1 MEKNQNLNN
10 KNYIEYSTK
19 IFDSINKERPSFI
32 LKDLEVKNDKG
43 DINRILAIILKYKI
57 NSKEQEAVIGTI
69 QNTTDRTEKAKTIIQ
84 YLTEQ
89 FHENFDEKPG
99 FDGYYKLMQYK
110 KKDGVPFELTVEGTN
125 MLAIKDKKNVQ
136 IAKTFSDNGNGK
148 MNKIFVDEDIEIMKK
163 QQNIEM
169 LKYIK
174 EKEQEKKWN
183 ARREK
188 ILNQLEKESKEEKQK
203 FINGEKITKF
213 INDTNED
220 NDKKRELVGD
230 YLVECF
236 ESNDVIKN
244 NLANGYAQ
252 MQEKAY
258 AINVRVALEEQRDK
272 CYKLIQIEQDKQN
285 VNEVRVG
292 KILNLID
299 NINEYLNLFELI
311 KEKRNWNANFTYK
324 AKKMDFKEVKRL
336 CEIYNPNDKEIVKY
350 LDLKEKTLSDE
361 KLNKSGKENEY
372 KDSETMQNLDKFLV
386 KSCVKDYTKPNNLYS
401 AKNVVI
407 ENGKY
412 MVNKLYDHIVREMI
426 EYNSDIV
433 GVYNKYAEKSYGV
446 KTYPVDEQS
455 DKEEDFSKT
464 VKKVSEKI
472 IEGDRIHPDFDD
484 NGDR

>member
-43 DINRILAIILKYKI
+43 GINRILAIILKYKI

-472 IEGDRIHPDFDD
+472 IEGDRTHPDFDD

>member
-19 IFDSINKERPSFI
+19 IFDSMNKERPTFI

-69 QNTTDRTEKAKTIIQ
+69 RNTTDRTEKAKTIIQ

-125 MLAIKDKKNVQ
+125 MLAIKDKNNVK
-136 IAKTFSDNGNGK
+136 IAKTFAINENGK

-163 QQNIEM
+163 QQNTEM

-183 ARREK
+183 VRRER

-236 ESNDVIKN
+236 ESNDDNKV

-285 VNEVRVG
+285 VNEVQVG

-311 KEKRNWNANFTYK
+311 KEKRNWNANFMYK

-372 KDSETMQNLDKFLV
+372 KDSETMQNLDEFLV
-386 KSCVKDYTKPNNLYS
+386 KSCVQDYTKPSDLYS

-412 MVNKLYDHIVREMI
+412 MVKKIYDHLVREMVD
-426 EYNSDIV
+426 YNSDILS
-433 GVYNKYAEKSYGV
+433 VYNKYAEKSGGV
-446 KTYPVDEQS
+446 KTYSVDEHR
-455 DKEEDFSKT
+455 DKEREFSKI
-464 VKKVSEKI
+464 VKKVSKKI
-472 IEGDRIHPDFDD
+472 IEDEKIHSNLDD
-484 NGDR
+484 NASR

>member
-43 DINRILAIILKYKI
+43 GINRILAIILKYKI

-125 MLAIKDKKNVQ
+125 MLAIKGKNNVQ
-136 IAKTFSDNGNGK
+136 IAKTFSNNENGK

-472 IEGDRIHPDFDD
+472 IEGDRTHPDFDD

>member
-125 MLAIKDKKNVQ
+125 MLAIKDKNNVQ
-136 IAKTFSDNGNGK
+136 IAKTFAINENGK

-163 QQNIEM
+163 QQNTEM

-183 ARREK
+183 VRRER

-236 ESNDVIKN
+236 ESNDDNKV

-285 VNEVRVG
+285 VNEVQVG

-372 KDSETMQNLDKFLV
+372 KDSETMQNLDEFLV
-386 KSCVKDYTKPNNLYS
+386 KSCVQDYTKPSDLYS

-412 MVNKLYDHIVREMI
+412 MVKKIYDHLVREMVD
-426 EYNSDIV
+426 YNSDILS
-433 GVYNKYAEKSYGV
+433 VYNKYAEKSGGV
-446 KTYPVDEQS
+446 KTYSVDEHR
-455 DKEEDFSKT
+455 DKEREFSKI
-464 VKKVSEKI
+464 VKKVSKKI
-472 IEGDRIHPDFDD
+472 IEDEKIHSNLDD
-484 NGDR
+484 NASR

>member
-43 DINRILAIILKYKI
+43 GINRILAIILKYKI

-136 IAKTFSDNGNGK
+136 IAKTFSNNENGK

-472 IEGDRIHPDFDD
+472 IEGDRTHPDFDD

>member
-43 DINRILAIILKYKI
+43 DTKRILAIILKYKI

-412 MVNKLYDHIVREMI
+412 MVNKLYDHIVRKMI
-426 EYNSDIV
+426 EYNSDII

-472 IEGDRIHPDFDD
+472 IEGDRIHPDFGD

>member
-1 MEKNQNLNN
+1 
-10 KNYIEYSTK
+10 
-19 IFDSINKERPSFI
+19 
-32 LKDLEVKNDKG
+32 
-43 DINRILAIILKYKI
+43 
-57 NSKEQEAVIGTI
+57 
-69 QNTTDRTEKAKTIIQ
+69 
-84 YLTEQ
+84 
-89 FHENFDEKPG
+89 
-99 FDGYYKLMQYK
+99 
-110 KKDGVPFELTVEGTN
+110 
-125 MLAIKDKKNVQ
+125 MLAIKDKNNVQ

-183 ARREK
+183 ARRKK

-285 VNEVRVG
+285 VNEVQVG

-336 CEIYNPNDKEIVKY
+336 CEIYNPKDKEIVKY

-372 KDSETMQNLDKFLV
+372 KDSETMQNLDEFLV
-386 KSCVKDYTKPNNLYS
+386 KSCVQDYTKPSDLYS

-412 MVNKLYDHIVREMI
+412 MVKKIYDHLVREMVD
-426 EYNSDIV
+426 YNSDILS
-433 GVYNKYAEKSYGV
+433 VYNKYAEKNGGV
-446 KTYPVDEQS
+446 KTYSVDEHR
-455 DKEEDFSKT
+455 DKEREFSKI
-464 VKKVSEKI
+464 VKKVSKKI
-472 IEGDRIHPDFDD
+472 IEDEKIHSNLDD
-484 NGDR
+484 NASR

>member
-1 MEKNQNLNN
+1 MEC
-10 KNYIEYSTK
+10 
-19 IFDSINKERPSFI
+19 
-32 LKDLEVKNDKG
+32 
-43 DINRILAIILKYKI
+43 
-57 NSKEQEAVIGTI
+57 
-69 QNTTDRTEKAKTIIQ
+69 
-84 YLTEQ
+84 
-89 FHENFDEKPG
+89 
-99 FDGYYKLMQYK
+99 K
-110 KKDGVPFELTVEGTN
+110 KK
-125 MLAIKDKKNVQ
+125 
-136 IAKTFSDNGNGK
+136 
-148 MNKIFVDEDIEIMKK
+148 
-163 QQNIEM
+163 
-169 LKYIK
+169 
-174 EKEQEKKWN
+174 
-183 ARREK
+183 K

-285 VNEVRVG
+285 VNEVQVG

-336 CEIYNPNDKEIVKY
+336 CEIYDPNDKEIVKY

-372 KDSETMQNLDKFLV
+372 KDSETMQNLDEFLV
-386 KSCVKDYTKPNNLYS
+386 KSCVQDYTKPSDLYS

-407 ENGKY
+407 KNGKY
-412 MVNKLYDHIVREMI
+412 MVKKIYDHLVREMFD
-426 EYNSDIV
+426 YNSDILS
-433 GVYNKYAEKSYGV
+433 VYNKYAEKSGGV
-446 KTYPVDEQS
+446 KTYSVDEHR
-455 DKEEDFSKT
+455 DKEREFSKI
-464 VKKVSEKI
+464 VKKVSKKI
-472 IEGDRIHPDFDD
+472 IEDEKIHSNLDD
-484 NGDR
+484 NASR

>member
-1 MEKNQNLNN
+1 MEKNQNLNS

-19 IFDSINKERPSFI
+19 IFDSVNEERPSFI
-32 LKDLEVKNDKG
+32 IKELEEKINDK
-43 DINRILAIILKYKI
+43 DVKRVLAILLKYSI
-57 NSKEQEAVIGTI
+57 NGNEQDVIIGTLK
-69 QNTTDRTEKAKTIIQ
+69 NTVNRTEKAKVIIQ

-89 FHENFDEKPG
+89 FHENFDGKQE
-99 FDGYYKLMQYK
+99 FNSYYKLMQYIK
-110 KKDGVPFELTVEGTN
+110 KEGVPFELTVEGTS
-125 MLAIKDKKNVQ
+125 MLTIKDKSNVK
-136 IAKTFSDNGNGK
+136 ITRTVYDSGNGK
-148 MNKIFVDEDIEIMKK
+148 MNKIFVDDDIEMMKN
-163 QQNIEM
+163 QRNIEM

-174 EKEQEKKWN
+174 EKEQEKKWH

-188 ILNQLEKESKEEKQK
+188 ILNQLEKTGNDDKQK
-203 FINGEKITKF
+203 FINGEKITEF
-213 INDTNED
+213 INNANED
-220 NDKKRELVGD
+220 NDIKRNLVSD

-236 ESNDVIKN
+236 ESNDANKI

-252 MQEKAY
+252 MQEKGY

-272 CYKLIQIEQDKQN
+272 CYKLIQIEQDKQE
-285 VNEVRVG
+285 VNEVQVK
-292 KILNLID
+292 KILKLID
-299 NINEYLNLFELI
+299 NINEYLNLFELV
-311 KEKRNWNANFTYK
+311 KEKRDWNASFTYK
-324 AKKMDFKEVKRL
+324 AKKLNFSEVKKL
-336 CEIYNPNDKEIVKY
+336 CELYSPNDKEILKY
-350 LDLKEKTLSDE
+350 LELKEKTLSDE
-361 KLNKSGKENEY
+361 KLNKSGKNNEY
-372 KDSETMQNLDKFLV
+372 MDSESIQNLDKFLV

-412 MVNKLYDHIVREMI
+412 MVNKLYGHIVREMI

>member
-19 IFDSINKERPSFI
+19 IFDSMNKERPTFI

-99 FDGYYKLMQYK
+99 FGGYYKLMQYK

-125 MLAIKDKKNVQ
+125 MLAIKDKNNVK
-136 IAKTFSDNGNGK
+136 IAKTFAINENGK

-163 QQNIEM
+163 QQNTEM

-183 ARREK
+183 VRRER

-236 ESNDVIKN
+236 ESNDDNKV

-285 VNEVRVG
+285 VNEVQVG

-372 KDSETMQNLDKFLV
+372 KDSETMQNLDEFLV
-386 KSCVKDYTKPNNLYS
+386 KSCVQDYTKPSDLYS

-412 MVNKLYDHIVREMI
+412 MVKKIYDHLVREMVD
-426 EYNSDIV
+426 YNSDILS
-433 GVYNKYAEKSYGV
+433 VYNKYAEKSGGV
-446 KTYPVDEQS
+446 KTYSVDEHR
-455 DKEEDFSKT
+455 DKEREFSKI
-464 VKKVSEKI
+464 VKKVSKKI
-472 IEGDRIHPDFDD
+472 IEDEKIHSNLDD
-484 NGDR
+484 NASR

>member
-43 DINRILAIILKYKI
+43 GINRILAIILKYKI

-163 QQNIEM
+163 QQNIVM

-472 IEGDRIHPDFDD
+472 IEGDRTHPDFDD

>member
-1 MEKNQNLNN
+1 MEKNQTLNN

-69 QNTTDRTEKAKTIIQ
+69 QSTTDRTEKAKTIIQ

-125 MLAIKDKKNVQ
+125 MLAVKDKKNVR
-136 IAKTFSDNGNGK
+136 ITKTFSNNENGK

-236 ESNDVIKN
+236 ESNDVRKN

-285 VNEVRVG
+285 VNEVQVG

-361 KLNKSGKENEY
+361 KLNKSGKENKY
-372 KDSETMQNLDKFLV
+372 KDSETMQNLDEFLV
-386 KSCVKDYTKPNNLYS
+386 KSCVKDYTKPSDLYS

-412 MVNKLYDHIVREMI
+412 MVKKIYDHLVREMVD
-426 EYNSDIV
+426 YNSDILS
-433 GVYNKYAEKSYGV
+433 VYNKYAEKSDGV
-446 KTYPVDEQS
+446 KTYSVDEHR
-455 DKEEDFSKT
+455 DKEREFSKI
-464 VKKVSEKI
+464 VKKVSNKI
-472 IEGDRIHPDFDD
+472 IEDEKIHPDFDD

>member
-32 LKDLEVKNDKG
+32 LRDLEVKNDKG
-43 DINRILAIILKYKI
+43 GINRILAIILKYKI

-89 FHENFDEKPG
+89 FHENFDEKPE

-412 MVNKLYDHIVREMI
+412 MVKKIYDHLVREMI
-426 EYNSDIV
+426 DYNSDILS
-433 GVYNKYAEKSYGV
+433 VYNKYAEKSDGV
-446 KTYPVDEQS
+446 KTYSVDEHR
-455 DKEEDFSKT
+455 DKEREFSKI
-464 VKKVSEKI
+464 VKKVSNKI
-472 IEGDRIHPDFDD
+472 IEDEKIHPDGDD
-484 NGDR
+484 NASR

>member
-32 LKDLEVKNDKG
+32 LRDLEVKNDKG
-43 DINRILAIILKYKI
+43 GINRILAIILKYKI

-426 EYNSDIV
+426 EYNSDII
-433 GVYNKYAEKSYGV
+433 GVYNKYAEKSDGV

-472 IEGDRIHPDFDD
+472 IEGDRIHPDFGD

>member
-19 IFDSINKERPSFI
+19 IFDSMNKERPTFI

-125 MLAIKDKKNVQ
+125 MLAIKDKNNVK
-136 IAKTFSDNGNGK
+136 IAKTFAINENGK

-163 QQNIEM
+163 QQNTEM

-183 ARREK
+183 VRRER

-236 ESNDVIKN
+236 ESNDDNKV

-285 VNEVRVG
+285 VNEVQVG

-372 KDSETMQNLDKFLV
+372 KDSETMQNLDEFLV
-386 KSCVKDYTKPNNLYS
+386 KSCVQDYTKPSDLYS

-412 MVNKLYDHIVREMI
+412 MVKKIYDHLVREMVD
-426 EYNSDIV
+426 YNSDILS
-433 GVYNKYAEKSYGV
+433 VYNKYAEKSGGV
-446 KTYPVDEQS
+446 KTYSVDEHR
-455 DKEEDFSKT
+455 DKEREFSKI
-464 VKKVSEKI
+464 VKKVSKKI
-472 IEGDRIHPDFDD
+472 IEDEKIHSNLDD
-484 NGDR
+484 NASR

>member
-1 MEKNQNLNN
+1 MEKNKNLNN

-125 MLAIKDKKNVQ
+125 MLAIKDKNNVQ

-163 QQNIEM
+163 QKNIEM

-183 ARREK
+183 ARRKK

-285 VNEVRVG
+285 VNEVQVG

-336 CEIYNPNDKEIVKY
+336 CEIYDPNDKEIVKY

-372 KDSETMQNLDKFLV
+372 KDSETMQNLDEFLV
-386 KSCVKDYTKPNNLYS
+386 KSCVQDYTKPSDLYS

-412 MVNKLYDHIVREMI
+412 MVKKIYDHLVREMVD
-426 EYNSDIV
+426 YNSDILS
-433 GVYNKYAEKSYGV
+433 VYNKYAEKSGGV
-446 KTYPVDEQS
+446 KTYSVDEHR
-455 DKEEDFSKT
+455 DKEREFSKI
-464 VKKVSEKI
+464 VKKVSKKI
-472 IEGDRIHPDFDD
+472 IEDEKIHSNLDD
-484 NGDR
+484 NASR